1 MKVDVHIR
9 KNATGEIRI
18 HKDETEWDDYGN
30 MSSMYEQG
38 NYSCDCNLELFFE
51 RAADKDVPWSAR
63 ECGHDRFTV
72 LKIVDRKTGEVLI
85 ENI

>member
-38 NYSCDCNLELFFE
+38 LS
-51 RAADKDVPWSAR
+51 
-63 ECGHDRFTV
+63 
-72 LKIVDRKTGEVLI
+72 I
-85 ENI
+85 EKQAKF